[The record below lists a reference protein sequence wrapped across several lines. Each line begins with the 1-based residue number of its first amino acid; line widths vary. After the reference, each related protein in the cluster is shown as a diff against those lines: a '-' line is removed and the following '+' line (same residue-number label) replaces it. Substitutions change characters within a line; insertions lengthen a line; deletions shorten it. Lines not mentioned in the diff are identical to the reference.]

1 MPDDT
6 RTRFI
11 AATAELFRRYGYNGT
26 SLKQVTE
33 AAGAPT
39 GSLYHHFPGGK
50 ADLAQVVLETTG
62 AAYQE
67 LFELIW
73 DSHPHAGEAVEAFFD
88 AAAEVLKQTDFIDPC
103 PIGGVAR
110 EIANSDE
117 TLRQTAD
124 RVFDGWISAAAHRLR
139 AAGIEPDVAEELA
152 VTLVAAIEGGFLHAR
167 TSRNGD
173 RLRMIGRQQRR
184 LVEASLTG
192 ATAKS
197 PRRPAEDGG
206 TVRP

>member
-6 RTRFI
+6 RSRLIT
-11 AATAELFRRYGYNGT
+11 ATGELFRRYGYNGT
-26 SLKQVTE
+26 SLKQVTQ
-33 AAGAPT
+33 AADAPT

-50 ADLAQVVLETTG
+50 SELAQVVLETTG

-73 DSHPHAGEAVEAFFD
+73 DSHPDPGAAVEAFFD

-117 TLRQTAD
+117 SLRQTAD
-124 RVFDGWISAAAHRLR
+124 RVFDGWISSAAGRLR

-173 RLRMIGRQQRR
+173 RLRMVGRQQRR
-184 LVEASLTG
+184 LVESALTAMAG
-192 ATAKS
+192 G
-197 PRRPAEDGG
+197 DGR
-206 TVRP
+206 VHDR